1 MGMSENDIIVLAI
14 IAALV
19 AGNVLLIWAVIHK
32 MKFHSNSFTS
42 NNLSTKLGPNERFDS
57 YKYRARLV
65 HGFSAYG
72 IYKRGDWLVVYSKIQ
87 EGRLGKNIHVTTWF
101 DERKWEDIPHEI
113 EPELRW
119 AKSRV
124 KKVFIE
130 GAPR

>member
-1 MGMSENDIIVLAI
+1 MSENDIIVLTI
-14 IAALV
+14 IIVALI
-19 AGNVLLIWAVIHK
+19 AGNFLLMWAAIYYK
-32 MKFHSNSFTS
+32 TRFHNICFIS
-42 NNLSTKLGPNERFDS
+42 NNLSTTLGPSEWFDS

-65 HGFSAYG
+65 HGWNAYG

-87 EGRLGKNIHVTTWF
+87 EGHQGKDIYVSTWF

-113 EPELRW
+113 EPILHYV
-119 AKSRV
+119 KDRV